1 MFARKNKDRRTPT
14 KQLLLLMI
22 SMGLFLTGTVFAVN
36 APSIRIRIDTVPD
49 HYSPTNVTI
58 NEPVSMQG
66 FHFEVN
72 PETRRARVV
81 VDYTY
86 PDELMYERNDDNGG
100 PRRTIAQI
108 PGLKYD
114 IANQEVV
121 YRANGKTSVCAN
133 VEDHKGIFGRRLRV
147 KSTGVCTVEAKD
159 VKHAKDDGWAI
170 HRFEAID
177 TYFEVR

>member
-1 MFARKNKDRRTPT
+1 MFAGKNGGQCAPT
-14 KQLLLLMI
+14 KRLPLLMI
-22 SMGLFLTGTVFAVN
+22 STVLLLTGAVYAVN
-36 APSIRIRIDTVPD
+36 VPSIRIRIDTVPD
-49 HYSPTNVTI
+49 HYSPTDATI

-86 PDELMYERNDDNGG
+86 PDELMYERNDDNRG
-100 PRRTIAQI
+100 PRPTIAQI

-114 IANQEVV
+114 VVDQEVV

-133 VEDHKGIFGRRLRV
+133 VEDHKGIFGRHLRV
-147 KSTGVCTVEAKD
+147 KSTGVCTVEAED

-170 HRFEAID
+170 RRFKAID